1 MALMRGYQV
10 PVPTGVVAT
19 TPAEAEAAADRVR
32 AASNKPSPVVVL
44 KAQVLA
50 GGRGRGTFS
59 NGFKSG
65 VHMIT
70 KKGQAAEVAAQM
82 LGHRLIT
89 KQTGE
94 EGKPTNS
101 VYLMEGL
108 QVARELYI
116 SIMLDRASSGCVIIA
131 SPSGGMSI
139 EDVAAATPELISKE
153 LVELTAGPTPQQLD
167 RLAAFMKFAPGSRGS
182 TQFKD
187 CVKGLWRMFT
197 STDATLIEINPVAE
211 TTEGNVFVCDAKIN
225 FDDNASFRQAQIF
238 AQRDHSQEDVREV
251 EAAKY
256 DLNYIGLTGEIGCMV
271 NGAGLAMATMDII
284 KLHGGTPAN
293 FLDVGGGATA
303 DQVTHA
309 FELLNADNRV
319 KAILVNIF
327 GGIMKCDTIAE
338 GIVQAAKHVGLK
350 VPLVVRLEGTNV
362 ERGKKLIQESGL
374 DIIAAADLDDAAK
387 KAVAAC
393 QRLK

>member
-182 TQFKD
+182 SQFKD
-187 CVKGLWRMFT
+187 CVRCLC
-197 STDATLIEINPVAE
+197 L
-211 TTEGNVFVCDAKIN
+211 
-225 FDDNASFRQAQIF
+225 
-238 AQRDHSQEDVREV
+238 
-251 EAAKY
+251 
-256 DLNYIGLTGEIGCMV
+256 
-271 NGAGLAMATMDII
+271 
-284 KLHGGTPAN
+284 
-293 FLDVGGGATA
+293 
-303 DQVTHA
+303 
-309 FELLNADNRV
+309 
-319 KAILVNIF
+319 
-327 GGIMKCDTIAE
+327 
-338 GIVQAAKHVGLK
+338 
-350 VPLVVRLEGTNV
+350 
-362 ERGKKLIQESGL
+362 
-374 DIIAAADLDDAAK
+374 
-387 KAVAAC
+387 
-393 QRLK
+393 

>member
-1 MALMRGYQV
+1 MRGYQV

-116 SIMLDRASSGCVIIA
+116 SIMLDRASSGCIIIA

-182 TQFKD
+182 SQFKD
-187 CVKGLWRMFT
+187 CVRGLWRMFT

-211 TTEGNVFVCDAKIN
+211 TTDGNVFVCDAKIN

>member
-1 MALMRGYQV
+1 MRGYQV
-10 PVPTGVVAT
+10 PVPAGVVAT

-187 CVKGLWRMFT
+187 CVRGLWRMFT

-211 TTEGNVFVCDAKIN
+211 TTDGNVFVCDAKIN

>member
-182 TQFKD
+182 SQFKD
-187 CVKGLWRMFT
+187 CVRGLWRMFT

-211 TTEGNVFVCDAKIN
+211 TTDGNVFVCDAKIN

>member
-1 MALMRGYQV
+1 MRGYQV

-182 TQFKD
+182 SQFKD
-187 CVKGLWRMFT
+187 CVRGLWRMFT

-211 TTEGNVFVCDAKIN
+211 TTDGNVFVCDAKIN

>member
-1 MALMRGYQV
+1 MRGYQV

-32 AASNKPSPVVVL
+32 AASNKTSPVVVL

-182 TQFKD
+182 SQFKD
-187 CVKGLWRMFT
+187 CVRGLWRMFT

-211 TTEGNVFVCDAKIN
+211 TTDGNVFVCDAKIN